1 MRATRG
7 GEGEALCLGV
17 YERSIERQLTRVNRI
32 QGSAAN
38 YNSSFYRLLPLVS
51 FRLCL
56 CQTDYVY
63 YTRMRIRNFG
73 IRKEETRGVILI
85 ILEYIYFFFKNHRF
99 KKEKMRSLERVV
111 LESISNNTWKNNFHS
126 RLNAT
131 LQRNNS
137 LSTTIL
143 KSSIFKWIRSWTK
156 MGRSMNNI
164 QKDSFYRSILREH
177 RFRDSS

>member
-85 ILEYIYFFFKNHRF
+85 ILEYIYFF
-99 KKEKMRSLERVV
+99 
-111 LESISNNTWKNNFHS
+111 
-126 RLNAT
+126 
-131 LQRNNS
+131 
-137 LSTTIL
+137 
-143 KSSIFKWIRSWTK
+143 
-156 MGRSMNNI
+156 
-164 QKDSFYRSILREH
+164 LRII
-177 RFRDSS
+177 DAPI

>member
-1 MRATRG
+1 
-7 GEGEALCLGV
+7 
-17 YERSIERQLTRVNRI
+17 
-32 QGSAAN
+32 
-38 YNSSFYRLLPLVS
+38 
-51 FRLCL
+51 
-56 CQTDYVY
+56 
-63 YTRMRIRNFG
+63 
-73 IRKEETRGVILI
+73 
-85 ILEYIYFFFKNHRF
+85 
-99 KKEKMRSLERVV
+99 MRSLERVV

-143 KSSIFKWIRSWTK
+143 ESSIFKWIRSWTK